1 MKNATGLDNRLAYV
15 IGGNMFREN
24 IKREIANAWIREF
37 RSNLTSV
44 RYQRSA
50 TNGIFDPV
58 TETYTG
64 GTNGIDQTV
73 NGMFRKIKSSLVDK
87 LNLTLD
93 DRKFTI
99 LQDDLTFT
107 PEENDVLDGEWRVV
121 KYDEDNASVFYNIYV
136 RRV

>member
-1 MKNATGLDNRLAYV
+1 
-15 IGGNMFREN
+15 MFREN

-37 RSNLTSV
+37 GSNLTSV

-58 TETYTG
+58 TESYTG